1 MIRTISLIEPLSERE
16 FQTVYEES
24 VSVLKGIINF
34 FKDNEN
40 NIDPVKFTIFK
51 GKTEIVEE

>member
-1 MIRTISLIEPLSERE
+1 MP
-16 FQTVYEES
+16 FKTVFEES
-24 VSVLKGIINF
+24 VQLLKGIINF
-34 FKDNEN
+34 FKDNEK